1 MNWGD
6 AHLVCYREE
15 RSKVIETYELKE
27 CDFSQ
32 IYLQIRK
39 ISNFSGVSFCT
50 GLFTTVQ
57 GLTFYLCE

>member
-6 AHLVCYREE
+6 AQLVCYREE

-32 IYLQIRK
+32 TYLQIRK
-39 ISNFSGVSFCT
+39 ISNFSRVSFC
-50 GLFTTVQ
+50 LFTTVQ